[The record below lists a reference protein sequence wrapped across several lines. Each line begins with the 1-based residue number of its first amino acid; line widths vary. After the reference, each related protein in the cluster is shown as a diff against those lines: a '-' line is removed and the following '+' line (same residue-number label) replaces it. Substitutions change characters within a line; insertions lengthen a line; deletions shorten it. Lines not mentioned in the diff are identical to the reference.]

1 MILQVELNRL
11 PSTEQHGNGLVL
23 LATRAR
29 DRSEYLTGLG
39 LADGFEPRWV
49 LDGPGGSGPD
59 LACEA
64 VSQGRRRDVLFRA
77 L

>member
-1 MILQVELNRL
+1 MMLQVELDRL
-11 PSTEQHGNGLVL
+11 PSAEQHGNGLVL

-29 DRSEYLTGLG
+29 DRSKYLTGLG

-49 LDGPGGSGPD
+49 LDDPGGPGPD
-59 LACEA
+59 PACEA
-64 VSQGRRRDVLFRA
+64 VSQGRRRDVLRRA